1 MKKWEYKVH
10 KGKASFLKNEGEH
23 LDELGQEGWELVAV
37 TFQGFYYFKREL
49 K

>member
-10 KGKASFLKNEGEH
+10 KGKAGFLKNEEEH
-23 LDELGQEGWELVAV
+23 LNELGQEGWELITV
-37 TFQGFYYFKREL
+37 TIHNLYYFKREL